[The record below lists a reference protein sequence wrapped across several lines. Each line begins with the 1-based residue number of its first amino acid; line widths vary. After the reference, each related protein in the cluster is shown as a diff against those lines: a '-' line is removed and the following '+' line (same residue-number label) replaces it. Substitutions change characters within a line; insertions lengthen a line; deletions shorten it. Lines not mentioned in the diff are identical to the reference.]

1 MVNAIDSP
9 SPTFDAHGEVE
20 WDPENFDLSLLRT
33 PEGESSEPPGLSRLR
48 RRAEEGPDLPAVP
61 EAAARVTPVSRPESE
76 RGSAGQRRLLWEVGP
91 LNDKAVGTPRTL
103 VLDQGRVFRNF
114 VVRGFL
120 EEFHIR
126 VHWTTPGHPR
136 SHGMIERL
144 HGTLQEHLHILRIG
158 RGMTGEE
165 AWARA
170 LLAYNSS
177 LHSATG
183 YTPLELM
190 RAWQREDSPVSIE
203 YVCGELVDQDDRKKR
218 VRVDRLN
225 NKATD
230 RWDRVQAGDYV
241 FIKNWY
247 RRRKTDPRFVGP
259 YIVETKLSRFRLK
272 VKCAE
277 TGRVLVIHVNESRPP
292 RARQP

>member
-1 MVNAIDSP
+1 LQLPFASQDREKSNRGPASFP
-9 SPTFDAHGEVE
+9 GHSRHTK
-20 WDPENFDLSLLRT
+20 DLGAGREESLT
-33 PEGESSEPPGLSRLR
+33 IFWCG
-48 RRAEEGPDLPAVP
+48 
-61 EAAARVTPVSRPESE
+61 VSWRNS
-76 RGSAGQRRLLWEVGP
+76 GGQ
-91 LNDKAVGTPRTL
+91 
-103 VLDQGRVFRNF
+103 
-114 VVRGFL
+114 
-120 EEFHIR
+120 
-126 VHWTTPGHPR
+126 VHWTTPGHSR

-170 LLAYNSS
+170 LLAYNNS
-177 LHSATG
+177 LHLATG

-218 VRVDRLN
+218 DRVDRLN
-225 NKATD
+225 IKATD
-230 RWDRVQAGDYV
+230 RWNRVQAGDYV

-259 YIVETKLSRFRLK
+259 FIVDTNLSRFRLK
-272 VKCAE
+272 VKCVE
-277 TGRVLVIHVNESRPP
+277 TGRVRVIHANESRPP
-292 RARQP
+292 RAQP

>member
-1 MVNAIDSP
+1 LQLPFASQDREKSKRGFAP
-9 SPTFDAHGEVE
+9 FPGHSRHTK
-20 WDPENFDLSLLRT
+20 DL
-33 PEGESSEPPGLSRLR
+33 G
-48 RRAEEGPDLPAVP
+48 
-61 EAAARVTPVSRPESE
+61 
-76 RGSAGQRRLLWEVGP
+76 AGQGKRFD
-91 LNDKAVGTPRTL
+91 NFL
-103 VLDQGRVFRNF
+103 VRSL
-114 VVRGFL
+114 L
-120 EEFHIR
+120 EEFK
-126 VHWTTPGHPR
+126 VKAHWTTPGHSR

-203 YVCGELVDQDDRKKR
+203 CVKKR
-218 VRVDRLN
+218 DRVHRLY

-230 RWDRVQAGDYV
+230 RWNRVQAGDYV
-241 FIKNWY
+241 FIK
-247 RRRKTDPRFVGP
+247 
-259 YIVETKLSRFRLK
+259 KLVQTTEDGSPVCRTL
-272 VKCAE
+272 
-277 TGRVLVIHVNESRPP
+277 
-292 RARQP
+292 